1 MAHFFRSCALIAMLL
16 FPVTALAAGSSASQ
30 TDKATK
36 IAKKQVKTAPHEN
49 SKVSHGNE
57 SNPFPISVVILLLL
71 VALTGFT
78 PMYHRLNVG
87 EGDEHDAL
95 SGHGASH

>member
-1 MAHFFRSCALIAMLL
+1 MAHFLRSGVLIAMLL
-16 FPVTALAAGSSASQ
+16 IPVTGIAASSSASQ

-36 IAKKQVKTAPHEN
+36 IAKKEAKTSDHGDA
-49 SKVSHGNE
+49 KDSHGNE
-57 SNPFPISVVILLLL
+57 RHAFPFSVAVLLLL

-87 EGDEHDAL
+87 EGDEHNVL